1 MHALTGMDF
10 CFGTAGWGLFIILFS
25 ANQTLMKTLFNAM
38 LFCILIAPAIEANAQ
53 GNGASPGKMLR
64 HVVLFSFKADTPAES
79 LAEIVAAFEA
89 LPSKIPQIR
98 GFEWGLNNSPEGLN
112 KGFTHCFT
120 LTFASEEDR
129 AVYLPHP
136 DHKAFGDVL
145 RPHLADVLVVDYWT
159 SQ

>member
-1 MHALTGMDF
+1 
-10 CFGTAGWGLFIILFS
+10 
-25 ANQTLMKTLFNAM
+25 MKTLFNAM
-38 LFCILIAPAIEANAQ
+38 LFCILISPVARATAQENAD
-53 GNGASPGKMLR
+53 GTDRVLR
-64 HVVLFSFKADTPAES
+64 HVVLFSFKEGTPDAR

-89 LPSKIPQIR
+89 LPAKIPQIS

-136 DHKAFGDVL
+136 DHKAFGEVL
-145 RPHLADVLVVDYWT
+145 GPHLADVLVVDYW
-159 SQ
+159 SSN